1 MRYALPTAAV
11 ISLLLG
17 SVGPAPAQTAD
28 PERAQIRLHAS
39 AALSLAQHW
48 LDWRSHG
55 PENAGICVIGSV
67 QRDSSG
73 AQVSDIR
80 AVTRVARLSGC
91 HSERAIGAAIL
102 APTGLFDPRQLTE
115 LACAAVREHDDWV
128 VFGIIDGTER
138 KLLDSGEVL
147 TVATGLWCMTVEE
160 QAEPT
165 LTALR

>member
-1 MRYALPTAAV
+1 MKYALLTAALT
-11 ISLLLG
+11 SLLIG
-17 SVGPAPAQTAD
+17 SGRPAPAQTTD
-28 PERAQIRLHAS
+28 PEHAQIRLHAS
-39 AALSLAQHW
+39 AALSLARHW

-67 QRDSSG
+67 QRDSAG
-73 AQVSDIR
+73 VEVSDIR

-91 HSERAIGAAIL
+91 RSERAIGAAIL
-102 APTGLFDPRQLTE
+102 APTELFDQRQLTE
-115 LACAAVREHDDWV
+115 LACAAVRQRDDWV

-138 KLLDSGEVL
+138 KLLDTGEVL

-160 QAEPT
+160 QAGPT

>member
-1 MRYALPTAAV
+1 MRYALLTTAL
-11 ISLLLG
+11 ISLL
-17 SVGPAPAQTAD
+17 SAVAGPAPAQTAD
-28 PERAQIRLHAS
+28 PGPAQIRLHAT

-67 QRDSSG
+67 QRDSVG
-73 AQVSDIR
+73 AQISDIR

-102 APTGLFDPRQLTE
+102 APSELFDPRQLTE
-115 LACAAVREHDDWV
+115 LACAAVRQHDDWV
-128 VFGIIDGTER
+128 IFGIIDGTER
-138 KLLDSGEVL
+138 KLLETGEVL
-147 TVATGLWCMTVEE
+147 TVATGLWCMTVQEPSG
-160 QAEPT
+160 PT